1 MKNNWKLN
9 IPDMSHLIKNATPR
23 LLFTQTAPP
32 PVKYKN
38 TVLKEMADDI
48 KTPLDIQL
56 EAIESIAQSAQLQ
69 AHKALEELS
78 ISKEQLQLNKEQV
91 ESLSSIAQDA
101 KTQASTAC
109 KELEILKQQLAFAKS
124 EAESAKKDAVFAKIT
139 SILAIIISIVIPIL
153 TQ

>member
-1 MKNNWKLN
+1 MGNNWKLN
-9 IPDMSHLIKNATPR
+9 IPDMSHLINNTTPK
-23 LLFTQTAPP
+23 LQFTQTSPP
-32 PVKYKN
+32 PVKYEN

-48 KTPLDIQL
+48 KTPLDTQL

-69 AHKALEELS
+69 AHKALQELS

-91 ESLSSIAQDA
+91 EAISSIAIDA
-101 KTQASTAC
+101 KSQAATAC
-109 KELEILKQQLAFAKS
+109 KELEILKQQLDFAKS
-124 EAESAKKDAVFAKIT
+124 EAESAKKDALFAKIT